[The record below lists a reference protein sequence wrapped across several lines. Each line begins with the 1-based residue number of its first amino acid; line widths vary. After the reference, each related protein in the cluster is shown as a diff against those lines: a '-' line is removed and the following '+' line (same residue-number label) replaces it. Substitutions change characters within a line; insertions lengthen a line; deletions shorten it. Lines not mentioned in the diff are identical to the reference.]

1 MTAGCQ
7 QGIDSDDDDSTPYLS
22 GAKGDDSASPMSEDH
37 CYDDSTPYLSGVKG
51 DDSASPV
58 AGEDLCDDDCTTPMG
73 VKGGESRTALLM
85 RELKDDDR
93 EKAIWRQV
101 LTRKFKITFGELTVT
116 PE

>member
-1 MTAGCQ
+1 MTM
-7 QGIDSDDDDSTPYLS
+7 TVPPYLS
-22 GAKGDDSASPMSEDH
+22 GA
-37 CYDDSTPYLSGVKG
+37 KG